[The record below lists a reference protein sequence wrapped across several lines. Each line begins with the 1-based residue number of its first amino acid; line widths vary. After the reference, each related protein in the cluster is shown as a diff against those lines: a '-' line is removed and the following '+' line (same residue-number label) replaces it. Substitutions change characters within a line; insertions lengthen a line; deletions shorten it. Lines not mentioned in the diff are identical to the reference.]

1 MVSEIEPVS
10 PLRPDL
16 REARRRRLAIVVLA
30 AALALDAGGV
40 AVVNAALPAIGQDL
54 GIDNA
59 DLQWTMTSY
68 AVTFAGFLL
77 FGGRAADVL
86 GRRRVFILGVGLFTA
101 ATVLA
106 AAAPTAGILML
117 ARALQ
122 GVGAALSGPASL
134 ALVTEM
140 FPEGAA
146 RNRALAVYT
155 SVGASSFSAGVVI
168 GGVLTDF
175 FSWRAVF
182 VFNLIIG
189 IGVLMAVRP
198 VIPRSE
204 GNREPLDIVG
214 ATIVTSGL
222 LLAVFGLSRAGHAG
236 WDDMWTLS
244 SLVISAVLLS
254 AFVIWEVRTA
264 NPLLDLAIFRKA
276 TVSAATVAAVAFFT
290 AVLAVLFFAP
300 LYLQGLLGYSP
311 LQSGLAILPM
321 GVVVVLSST
330 MAGRVM
336 DRVGLRRLLITGLL
350 LIAAGVALW
359 ALTPL
364 GGSYWAHV
372 LPAVVVMSIGQGIAF
387 AGMTAASLTGVP
399 QGEHGV
405 AGGLNVTAQQLGGS
419 VGVAALVTFAA
430 SVGSTETPVS
440 TLAGYHA
447 AYYAAV
453 VLLLVSSGGI
463 AALLRRTRAS

>member
-1 MVSEIEPVS
+1 MVSEIEPAS
-10 PLRPDL
+10 PVMPILHED
-16 REARRRRLAIVVLA
+16 RRRKLAIVVLA

-40 AVVNAALPAIGQDL
+40 AVVNAALPAIGHDL
-54 GIDNA
+54 GIENA

-86 GRRRVFILGVGLFTA
+86 GRRRVFIMGVGLFTV

-106 AAAPTAGILML
+106 AAAPAAEILMV

-140 FPEGAA
+140 FPEGSA

-155 SVGASSFSAGVVI
+155 SVGASSFSAGVVV

-189 IGVLMAVRP
+189 VGVLVAVRS
-198 VIPRSE
+198 VIPCSRR
-204 GNREPLDIVG
+204 NRESLDVVG

-222 LLAVFGLSRAGHAG
+222 LLAVFGLSRAGHEG
-236 WDDMWTLS
+236 WGDMWTLS
-244 SLVISAVLLS
+244 SLIISVVLLS
-254 AFVIWEVRTA
+254 AFVTWESRTA
-264 NPLLDLAIFRKA
+264 NPLLDLAIFRRA
-276 TVSAATVAAVAFFT
+276 TVSAAAVAAVAFFT

-300 LYLQGLLGYSP
+300 LYLQGLLGYTP

-321 GVVVVLSST
+321 GVVVVVSST
-330 MAGRVM
+330 IAGRVM
-336 DRVGLRRLLITGLL
+336 VRVGQRRLLITGLL

-359 ALTPL
+359 ALAPL
-364 GGSYWAHV
+364 DGRYWLHV
-372 LPAVVVMSIGQGIAF
+372 LPAVVVMSIGQGTAF

-419 VGVAALVTFAA
+419 VGVAALVTLAA
-430 SVGSTETPVS
+430 SAGTTVTPES

-447 AYYAAV
+447 AYFAAVV
-453 VLLLVSSGGI
+453 VLLLSAAGI
-463 AALLRRTRAS
+463 AVLLRGTRGP